1 VCVYYMNLLY
11 QVGYFGP
18 IILFISTGCLMLYA
32 KNSMSCCFELF
43 AGFYIFSMALNHV
56 LKQLFKQTRPRGGK
70 AINKFD
76 KTGIDRYGMPSG
88 HANSVMF
95 SLIFSILYFKDFM
108 ISIIF
113 TIIAL
118 LTVTQ
123 RLIYKKHSLKQ
134 ICCGAIVGGLMAQ
147 ICYCSC

>member
-1 VCVYYMNLLY
+1 
-11 QVGYFGP
+11 
-18 IILFISTGCLMLYA
+18 
-32 KNSMSCCFELF
+32 MSRCFELF
-43 AGFYIFSMALNHV
+43 VGFYIFSMVLNHV

-76 KTGIDRYGMPSG
+76 KVGIDRYGMPSG
-88 HANSVMF
+88 HANSAIF
-95 SLIFSILYFKDFM
+95 SLIFSILYFKDFL

-113 TIIAL
+113 AIIAL

-134 ICCGAIVGGLMAQ
+134 ICWGAIIGGIMAQ